1 MGRSRREYPQG
12 RLRLRY
18 RKDNYDKQKEYS
30 LCFEYTW
37 LDDAPIRKDTG
48 IKVKVVDWNPKG
60 SSNRGELRP
69 SYGTN
74 YRRVNTTLNDALD
87 KYDSELQLYAQKH
100 PHQITSEIIHS
111 ILFDAP
117 LTRNDKGKDFVE
129 YVKEVLKSKLVRKK
143 IGKSRYENGISG
155 MKIFAEFLVSKER
168 GTYNNNHSLYLG
180 DITTSI
186 IDDYIAYRRVVKKNS
201 DATINHAL
209 TPIISACER
218 AASEGLIDLS
228 LSAQIKDCRVVET
241 PSLDDDAYDGKSA
254 LTKEEL
260 KKIVEFYNQDNE
272 PRRKEYIEMFLF
284 AFHAG
289 GMRPIDVMTLMW
301 NNVNLEKRELKKI
314 LIKTQKG
321 RLPRH
326 TIPLNDAAMAILN
339 KWKGMQR
346 TEKFVFDLVDDTFN
360 IDDTD
365 KLYYT
370 RNSVVRKVNQSLAVV
385 GEKIGL
391 DFTLT
396 LKVARHSFAILALQD
411 SMSISLVSRMLGH
424 STTDTTE
431 SYYSEYLPHTMK
443 EELDS
448 LGYNF
453 IPEM

>member
-12 RLRLRY
+12 RLRLKY
-18 RKDNYDKQKEYS
+18 NKSNYDTQKEYT
-30 LCFEYTW
+30 LYYEYTW

-48 IKVKVVDWNPKG
+48 IKVKVADWNPKG
-60 SSNRGELRP
+60 STNRGELRP
-69 SYGTN
+69 SYGAS

-87 KYDSELQLYAQKH
+87 KYDSELQLYALKH
-100 PHQITSEIIHS
+100 PHQVTSDIIRS

-117 LTRNDKGKDFVE
+117 LTRTDEGKDFVE
-129 YVKEVLKSKLVRKK
+129 YVKYVLNSKYVKNK
-143 IGKSRYENGISG
+143 IGKSRYENGLSC
-155 MKIFAEFLVSKER
+155 MKGFSEFLMVKEL
-168 GTYNNNHSLYLG
+168 GTYNSKQSIYLG
-180 DITTSI
+180 DISTSI
-186 IDDYIAYRRVVKKNS
+186 IDEYIAYRRAVKKNA

-209 TPIISACER
+209 TPIIEACER
-218 AASEGLIDLS
+218 AANEGLIETKLY
-228 LSAQIKDCRVVET
+228 AQIQDCRVIET
-241 PSLDDDAYDGKSA
+241 PTKDEDAYDGKSA

-260 KKIVEFYNQDNE
+260 TKIVEFYKTDTE

-301 NNVNLEKRELKKI
+301 SNVNLENRELKKI

-326 TIPLNDAAMAILN
+326 TIPLNDAAIAILN
-339 KWKGMQR
+339 KWKKRHR
-346 TEKFVFDLVDDTFN
+346 TNKFVFDLVDDSFN
-360 IDDTD
+360 IDDENA
-365 KLYYT
+365 LYYL

-391 DFTLT
+391 SFTLT
-396 LKVARHSFAILALQD
+396 LKVARHTFAILALQD

-424 STTDTTE
+424 SSTDTTE

-443 EELDS
+443 EELDN

-453 IPEM
+453 IPKL